1 MVFASLFTG
10 RVDRS
15 PLQLEQMRE
24 RMKEN
29 LTIKRM
35 KSRMSDGIHVLI

>member
-10 RVDRS
+10 RVDRTS
-15 PLQLEQMRE
+15 LRLEQMRE

-29 LTIKRM
+29 LTNKRIKSHM
-35 KSRMSDGIHVLI
+35 NKVIHVQI

>member
-10 RVDRS
+10 RVDRAT
-15 PLQLEQMRE
+15 LQLEQMRE

-29 LTIKRM
+29 LTNKRIKN
-35 KSRMSDGIHVLI
+35 KGIHVQI